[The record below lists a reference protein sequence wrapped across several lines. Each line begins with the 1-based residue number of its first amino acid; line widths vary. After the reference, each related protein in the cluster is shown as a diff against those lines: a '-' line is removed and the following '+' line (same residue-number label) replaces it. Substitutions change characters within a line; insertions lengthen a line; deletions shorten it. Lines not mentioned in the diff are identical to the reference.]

1 MHKCFVGV
9 AWFNLRFIHS
19 VTELLGTDY
28 KLALCA
34 MGGFL
39 VCNFIRVI
47 VLILFPMTC
56 IEHVRPQFLSRLH
69 SIIVGG

>member
-1 MHKCFVGV
+1 MYRSYVMRKCFVGV
-9 AWFNLRFIHS
+9 AWFKARFIHS

-39 VCNFIRVI
+39 VSNFIRVI
-47 VLILFPMTC
+47 ILILFPVTC
-56 IEHVRPQFLSRLH
+56 TEHFYPVFTAS
-69 SIIVGG
+69 

>member
-1 MHKCFVGV
+1 MYRSYVMRKCFVGV
-9 AWFNLRFIHS
+9 AWFNARFIHS

-39 VCNFIRVI
+39 VSNFIRVI
-47 VLILFPMTC
+47 VLILFPVTC
-56 IEHVRPQFLSRLH
+56 TEHFYPIFTAS
-69 SIIVGG
+69 

>member
-1 MHKCFVGV
+1 MRKCFVGM
-9 AWFNLRFIHS
+9 AWFNTRFIHS

-28 KLALCA
+28 KVVLCA
-34 MGGFL
+34 MGGIL
-39 VCNFIRVI
+39 VSNFICVI
-47 VLILFPMTC
+47 VLILFPVTC